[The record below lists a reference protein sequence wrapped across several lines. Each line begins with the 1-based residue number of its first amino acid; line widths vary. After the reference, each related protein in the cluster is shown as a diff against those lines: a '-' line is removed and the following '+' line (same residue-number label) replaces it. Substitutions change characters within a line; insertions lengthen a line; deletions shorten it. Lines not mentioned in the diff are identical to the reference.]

1 MESVI
6 EVRGLAL
13 AFGEGP
19 SATTVFS
26 DIDLTVAAGEFLVI
40 VGASGVGKS
49 TLLRV
54 LAGLIPATS
63 GRVLLHTPA
72 DPARLPVAL
81 AFQDARLL
89 PWRRVMANVEFGIER
104 LAVGGKER
112 RERAAAA
119 LDLVGLSALAQRWP
133 HQLSG
138 GQRQRV
144 ALARALA
151 VQPYI
156 LLMDEPFGALDAITR
171 ESLQDELL
179 RVWRATGKTIIFVT
193 PRYLRGRVP
202 RRSRGPACRV
212 ARPDPLDP
220 HDQRAPA
227 EIARPCRA
235 EEGRGKHPRR
245 PRPHRRRRD
254 LRQNI
259 VCWLT

>member
-19 SATTVFS
+19 SATSVFS

-54 LAGLIPATS
+54 LAGLIPATA

-81 AFQDARLL
+81 AFQDAGLL
-89 PWRRVMANVEFGIER
+89 PWRRVLANVEFGIER

-112 RERAAAA
+112 RERAAA
-119 LDLVGLSALAQRWP
+119 LDLVGLSTLAQRWP

-138 GQRQRV
+138 GHRQRV
-144 ALARALA
+144 ALARARA
-151 VQPYI
+151 VQP
-156 LLMDEPFGALDAITR
+156 
-171 ESLQDELL
+171 
-179 RVWRATGKTIIFVT
+179 
-193 PRYLRGRVP
+193 
-202 RRSRGPACRV
+202 
-212 ARPDPLDP
+212 
-220 HDQRAPA
+220 
-227 EIARPCRA
+227 
-235 EEGRGKHPRR
+235 
-245 PRPHRRRRD
+245 
-254 LRQNI
+254 
-259 VCWLT
+259 